1 MRLILIF
8 SVFVSF
14 SAQAASGANQQTL
27 QALKWQLWEEGVS
40 GQKESP
46 VDQKSAK
53 PVVEEVSYIL
63 DKFGL

>member
-8 SVFVSF
+8 SLFVTF
-14 SAQAASGANQQTL
+14 TAQAASGANQQTL
-27 QALKWQLWEEGVS
+27 QALKWELWEEGVS
-40 GQKESP
+40 TQKEKP
-46 VDQKSAK
+46 VDQKSAR